1 MSPQIIFLIKDPKVC
16 VQELEVVHSPPLFA
30 HVGKFSSL
38 AGKTHQDPEVV
49 GEMKPHLN
57 PSAIIDTSIRFTIYF
72 LTLVLCKMT
81 RLLQHRFTF

>member
-1 MSPQIIFLIKDPKVC
+1 
-16 VQELEVVHSPPLFA
+16 
-30 HVGKFSSL
+30 
-38 AGKTHQDPEVV
+38 V

-72 LTLVLCKMT
+72 LTLVSCKMA